1 MKKNFV
7 KIFIIAVALLFCTTA
22 NAMTG
27 LEFMQS
33 PILEQNAILKQLII
47 HYVSQGYKKVPDWID
62 LKIEIETQIRRWGLG
77 DKNIEDISFEAA
89 KQKGMTNW

>member
-1 MKKNFV
+1 MKKNFL
-7 KIFIIAVALLFCTTA
+7 KILIVAIALFFCTTA

-33 PILEQNAILKQLII
+33 PILEQSEILKQHIL

-62 LKIEIETQIRRWGLG
+62 LKIEIETQIRRWGMG
-77 DKNIEDISFEAA
+77 NKNIEDISLEAA
-89 KQKGMTNW
+89 KQKGMTTW